1 MKIFPVISALLV
13 CVALYFIVL
22 DRGSLL
28 ALVGAT
34 NQADAA
40 QMQPETEN
48 ETDQAFD
55 SGTNAELEQPTDAGV
70 RVVVLR
76 STESNADTAVVL
88 RGRTEAL
95 RNVQVMSETSGQ
107 IVSDPI
113 RAGARVEEGQVLC
126 EIDPGTRRIALL
138 EAEAG
143 LITAQSRV
151 PEAEARVAEAQ
162 AQLVAAEIDANAASR
177 LSESGFASETRAAS
191 SAAGASSAQAAIRS
205 AQAGV
210 EQALSGIQSAEAAV
224 QRAQEDLERLT
235 ITAPFS
241 GYLETDTAELG
252 SLMQPGALCASI
264 IELDRVKIVGFLPE
278 TSVARVSVGASAG
291 ARLINGQE
299 VQGVVTFV
307 SRSADPQ
314 TRTFRVELE
323 VPNDDLL
330 IRDGQTADIL
340 IQTPGTPAHLVPSS
354 ALTLNDDGTLG
365 LRIVT
370 QGNIVRFNEVTF
382 LRDTV
387 EGALVSGLPAQADI
401 IVIGQEFVTDG
412 VQVIPTYQETD
423 Q

>member
-1 MKIFPVISALLV
+1 MKIFPIISALLV

-28 ALVGAT
+28 ALVGAGSEA
-34 NQADAA
+34 QAADAA
-40 QMQPETEN
+40 MPVADEAPDDATIEDQAGIRVVVIRSLAN
-48 ETDQAFD
+48 ETD
-55 SGTNAELEQPTDAGV
+55 
-70 RVVVLR
+70 
-76 STESNADTAVVL
+76 TAVIL

-107 IVSDPI
+107 IISEPI
-113 RAGARVEEGQVLC
+113 RAGARVEAGQALC
-126 EIDPGTRRIALL
+126 EIDPGTRSIALL
-138 EAEAG
+138 EAQAA
-143 LITAQSRV
+143 LVTAQSRV

-177 LSESGFASETRAAS
+177 LNESGFASETRAAS
-191 SAAGASSAQAAIRS
+191 SAATASSAQAAISS

-224 QRAQEDLERLT
+224 QRAEEDLERLM

-264 IELDRVKIVGFLPE
+264 IELDRMKIVGFLPE
-278 TSVARVSVGASAG
+278 TSVASVTVGATAG
-291 ARLINGQE
+291 ARLISGQQ
-299 VQGVVTFV
+299 VTGTVTFV

-323 VPNDDLL
+323 VPNENLL

-340 IQTPGTPAHLVPSS
+340 IQTPGTPAHMVPSS
-354 ALTLNDDGTLG
+354 ALTLNDEGTLG
-365 LRIVT
+365 LRLVA
-370 QGNIVRFNEVTF
+370 QDNSVVFHEVDF
-382 LRDTV
+382 LRDTP
-387 EGALVSGLPAQADI
+387 EGAVVAGLPDEADI
-401 IVIGQEFVTDG
+401 IVVGQEFVTEG
-412 VQVIPTYQETD
+412 VQVIPIYREGD

>member
-28 ALVGAT
+28 ALVGAS
-34 NQADAA
+34 NQDDDA
-40 QMQPETEN
+40 QMEN
-48 ETDQAFD
+48 EAVAQSDTD
-55 SGTNAELEQPTDAGV
+55 LEQPTETGI

-76 STESNADTAVVL
+76 STEANADTAVVL

>member
-28 ALVGAT
+28 ALVGAS
-34 NQADAA
+34 NQDDDA
-40 QMQPETEN
+40 QMEN
-48 ETDQAFD
+48 EAVAQSDTD
-55 SGTNAELEQPTDAGV
+55 LEQPTETGI

>member
-28 ALVGAT
+28 ALVGAS
-34 NQADAA
+34 NQDDDA
-40 QMQPETEN
+40 QMEN
-48 ETDQAFD
+48 EAVAQSDTD
-55 SGTNAELEQPTDAGV
+55 LEQPTETGI

-191 SAAGASSAQAAIRS
+191 SAASASSAQAAIRS